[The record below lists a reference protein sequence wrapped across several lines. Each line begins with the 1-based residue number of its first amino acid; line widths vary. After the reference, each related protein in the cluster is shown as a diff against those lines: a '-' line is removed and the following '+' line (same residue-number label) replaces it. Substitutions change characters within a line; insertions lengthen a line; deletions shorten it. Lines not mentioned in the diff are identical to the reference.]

1 MIRYSIL
8 SRNRASLESE
18 APIPPNHPTLLCHR
32 DHRADQ
38 GNKDREQSE
47 RKSWNIELK
56 VQGCWIIFATTD
68 ILAKLWQSE
77 PFSRGCT
84 YKDIG
89 SNKRSRINLT
99 TLIKV
104 LVVVRLTLDTLSIS
118 FETSWFAKS
127 PGKRDNLLYY
137 ARSPQAILQRS
148 FFVDV
153 RIQIQIHQFCLCCIL
168 LIFQI
173 VVF

>member
-8 SRNRASLESE
+8 SRNRASLESRRIIRLFSVTE
-18 APIPPNHPTLLCHR
+18 ITGQIKGTR
-32 DHRADQ
+32 TRT
-38 GNKDREQSE
+38 QSE

-89 SNKRSRINLT
+89 SSKRSRINLT

-137 ARSPQAILQRS
+137 ARSPQARLPRS

-173 VVF
+173 VFFWRIY